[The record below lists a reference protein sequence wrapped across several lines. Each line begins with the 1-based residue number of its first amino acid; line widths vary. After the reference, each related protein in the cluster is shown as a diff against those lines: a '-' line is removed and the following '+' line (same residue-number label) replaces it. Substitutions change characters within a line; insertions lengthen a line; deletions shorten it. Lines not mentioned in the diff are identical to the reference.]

1 MHRLKIWMLLIGVAV
16 QGVSRADVPL
26 GPNTTAVFA
35 TAETGRE
42 LLTTRDEFVQ
52 RLSPFDRAARLKSA
66 DAVSEARYLEFVGNS
81 VLEWTADE
89 RHKVLQA
96 LRSIQPQI
104 ATLAAALPKVV
115 LLVKTTGA
123 EEGGAPYT
131 RANAVV
137 LPQALIGS
145 TTEKLTA
152 TISHELFHVLSR
164 TNPEL
169 RDRLYA
175 VIGFEKCHE
184 VAIPTELRAR
194 KITNP
199 DAPRNEHC
207 IRLEAGGKSEW
218 MIPIL
223 LSSDEQYDIG
233 RGGQFFNYLELWFL
247 VVERPGNALDV
258 TPAYEAA
265 QPKLWRLNEVSRFFE
280 QVGQNTNYILHPEE
294 ILADNFAL
302 LVTGKRVP
310 SSPQIARDLEA
321 ILKNASFTPPV
332 TVTTDVAPDR

>member
-1 MHRLKIWMLLIGVAV
+1 MHRFEIGVLLIVLAAP
-16 QGVSRADVPL
+16 GVSRAELPL
-26 GPNTTAVFA
+26 GPRTTVVFA
-35 TAETGRE
+35 TADQGRE
-42 LLTTRDEFVQ
+42 LLMARDEFVQ
-52 RLSPFDRAARLKSA
+52 RLSPFDRAARLKSG
-66 DAVSEARYLEFVGNS
+66 DSVSEARYLEFVGSS

-89 RHKVLQA
+89 RQQVLLA
-96 LRSIQPQI
+96 LRTIRPRI
-104 ATLAAALPKVV
+104 ATLAAGLPKVI
-115 LLVKTTGA
+115 LLVKTSGA

-137 LPQALIGS
+137 LPQSLLGS
-145 TTEKLTA
+145 PAEKLTA

-164 TNPEL
+164 SNPEL

-184 VAIPTELRAR
+184 VAIPAELRAR

-223 LSSDEQYDIG
+223 LSSHERYDVA
-233 RGGQFFNYLELWFL
+233 RGGQFFNYLELRFL
-247 VVERPGNALDV
+247 VVERPGNTLEV
-258 TPAYEAA
+258 TPAYEAG
-265 QPKLWRLNEVSRFFE
+265 QPQLRRLDEVSRFFE
-280 QVGQNTNYILHPEE
+280 QVGRNTNYLLHPEE
-294 ILADNFAL
+294 IVADNFAQ
-302 LVTGKRVP
+302 LVTGNRVP

-321 ILKNASFTPPV
+321 ILKDASLTPPV
-332 TVTTDVAPDR
+332 TVLPDAASDR